1 MRATM
6 ETENNGFIKYHL
18 PCPLCSSSDAVS
30 INKDGSAYCFSCQEY
45 IKEYNM
51 ETQQVNTTNSANEYE
66 VKDYL
71 KQSNFAEIIDR
82 NIREQTCKR
91 FGVTVKMDSVGTI
104 TNHYYPYHDKQGAKI
119 ATKTRYTKLKEFSIQ
134 GNTKFSG
141 LFGEHLFSKNKYII
155 ITEGELDCLSAYQIF
170 KTEKY
175 ETPVVSIK
183 NGITSAV
190 KDIKTSLD
198 FLEQFDN
205 VIINFDNDKQGQEG
219 AMKVAELFSPGKCKV
234 MHLPEGYKDAS
245 DCLSKNK
252 LQLYTKAFWDAK
264 LYAPDGIINANI
276 LFDEITK
283 PTLKSFVQYPFEGM
297 NKITYGLRPSE
308 LVTFTAGSGLGKT
321 QVMREIV
328 HHIIKSTKD
337 NIGLLMLEETPVI
350 TSKGLMSIEAN
361 QRLHLPDVH
370 VSKDEMKTYFDATV
384 GTGRVFMF
392 DHFGSN
398 SIDNIVSRV
407 RYLAKGLD
415 CKYVIIDHVSII
427 VSDQSHGDERRAL
440 DEIMTRL
447 RTLVQETGLSMIVV
461 SHLRRPEGKGHEEG
475 ASTSLSQL
483 RGSASI
489 GQLSDMVIGLERDAQ
504 NSDPDIRNTT
514 RIRVLKNRFSGLTGP
529 CCDLKYDVDT
539 GRLNEVQM
547 VDDEI

>member
-1 MRATM
+1 M
-6 ETENNGFIKYHL
+6 ETDNNGFIKYHL

-30 INKDGSAYCFSCQEY
+30 MNKDGSAYCFSCQEY

-51 ETQQVNTTNSANEYE
+51 EAQEVNTTNSANEYE

-134 GNTKFSG
+134 GNTKNSG

-170 KTEKY
+170 KTDKY

-252 LQLYTKAFWDAK
+252 LQIYTKAFWGAK

-370 VSKDEMKTYFDATV
+370 VSKEEMKTYFDATV

>member
-1 MRATM
+1 M
-6 ETENNGFIKYHL
+6 ETEKNGFVKYHL

-30 INKDGSAYCFSCQEY
+30 VNKDGSAYCFSCQEF

-51 ETQQVNTTNSANEYE
+51 ETTEIQSTNSKNEYE
-66 VKDYL
+66 VSDYL
-71 KQSNFAEIIDR
+71 KQSNYAEIIDR

-91 FGVTVKMDSVGTI
+91 YGVTVKMDSVGNI

-119 ATKTRYTKLKEFSIQ
+119 ATKTRYTKLKEFSLQ
-134 GNTKFSG
+134 GNTKLSG
-141 LFGEHLFSKNKYII
+141 LFGEHLFNKNKYII
-155 ITEGELDCLSAYQIF
+155 ITEGELDCLSAYQMF
-170 KTEKY
+170 KTDRY

-190 KDIKTSLD
+190 KDIKGSLD
-198 FLEQFDN
+198 WLEQFDN
-205 VIINFDNDKQGQEG
+205 VIINFDNDEQGREG
-219 AMKVAELFSPGKCKV
+219 ALKVAELFSPGKCKIL
-234 MHLPEGYKDAS
+234 HLPNEYKDAS

-252 LQLYTKAFWDAK
+252 IQVYTKAFWDAK

-283 PTLKSFVQYPFEGM
+283 PTLKSFVQYPFEGI
-297 NKITYGLRPSE
+297 NKLTYGIRPAE
-308 LVTFTAGSGLGKT
+308 LITFTAGSGLGKT

-328 HHIIKSTKD
+328 HHMIKSTKD

-350 TSKGLMSIEAN
+350 TSKGLMSVEAN

-370 VSKDEMKTYFDATV
+370 VSKEEMKTYFDATV

-415 CKYVIIDHVSII
+415 CKYIIIDHVSII

-447 RTLVQETGLSMIVV
+447 RTLVQETGVSMIVV
-461 SHLRRPEGKGHEEG
+461 SHLRRPDGKGHEEG
-475 ASTSLSQL
+475 AATSLSQL

-504 NSDPDIRNTT
+504 NDDPEIRNTT
-514 RIRVLKNRFSGLTGP
+514 RVRVLKNRFAGLTGP
-529 CCDLKYDVDT
+529 CCNLQYDVDT
-539 GRLNEVQM
+539 GRLKEVNL
-547 VDDEI
+547 DDI

>member
-1 MRATM
+1 MN
-6 ETENNGFIKYHL
+6 EQNKNGFVKYHL

-30 INKDGSAYCFSCQEY
+30 VNADNSAYCFSCQEY
-45 IKEYNM
+45 IREYNL
-51 ETQQVNTTNSANEYE
+51 EQEPTIINRDHEK
-66 VKDYL
+66 KDFVG
-71 KQSNFAEIIDR
+71 QSDFAEIVDR
-82 NIREQTCKR
+82 NIKADTCKKY
-91 FGVTVKMDSVGTI
+91 GVTVKIDSMGNI

-119 ATKTRYTKLKEFSIQ
+119 GTKTRFTKLKEFSIQ
-134 GNTKFSG
+134 GNTKYSG
-141 LFGEHLFSKNKYII
+141 LFGEHLFSKNKYCI
-155 ITEGELDCLSAYQIF
+155 ITEGELDALSAYQMF
-170 KTEKY
+170 KTDKY

-190 KDIKTSLD
+190 KDVKNSLD
-198 FLEQFDN
+198 WLEQFDN
-205 VIINFDNDKQGQEG
+205 VIVNFDNDEQGKEG
-219 AMKVAELFSPGKCKV
+219 ALKVAELFSPGKCKI
-234 MHLPEGYKDAS
+234 MHLPNDFKDAS

-252 LQLYTKAFWDAK
+252 IQTYVKAFWDAK
-264 LYAPDGIINANI
+264 VFAPDGIINANS

-283 PTLKSFVQYPFEGM
+283 PTIKSFVQYPFEEL
-297 NKITYGLRPSE
+297 NKITYGIRPSE

-321 QVMREIV
+321 QVMREII
-328 HHIIKSTKD
+328 HHIIKSTQD

-370 VSKDEMKTYFDATV
+370 LSKEEMKTYFDKTV

-407 RYLAKGLD
+407 RFLAKGLD
-415 CKYVIIDHVSII
+415 CKYIVIDHVSII

-447 RTLVQETGLSMIVV
+447 RTLVQETGVAMMVV
-461 SHLRRPEGKGHEEG
+461 SHLRRPDGKGHEEG
-475 ASTSLSQL
+475 AATSLSQL
-483 RGSASI
+483 RGSAAI

-504 NSDPDIRNTT
+504 NDDPDVRNTT
-514 RIRVLKNRFSGLTGP
+514 KIRVLKNRFAGITGP
-529 CCDLKYDVDT
+529 CCNLKYNIDT
-539 GRLNEVQM
+539 GRLDEVQSS
-547 VDDEI
+547 DF

>member
-1 MRATM
+1 M
-6 ETENNGFIKYHL
+6 ETNDNGFIKYHM

-45 IKEYNM
+45 MKEYNM
-51 ETQQVNTTNSANEYE
+51 ETQEIQSTKSTNEYE

-71 KQSNFAEIIDR
+71 KQSNYAEIIDR
-82 NIREQTCKR
+82 NIKEQTCKR
-91 FGVTVKMDSVGTI
+91 YGVTVKMDSIGNI

-119 ATKTRYTKLKEFSIQ
+119 ATKTRYTKLKEFSLQ
-134 GNTKFSG
+134 GNTKLSG
-141 LFGEHLFSKNKYII
+141 LFGEHLFTKNKYVI
-155 ITEGELDCLSAYQIF
+155 ITEGELDALSAYQMF
-170 KTEKY
+170 KTDRY

-190 KDIKTSLD
+190 KDIKGSLD
-198 FLEQFDN
+198 WLEQFEN
-205 VIINFDNDKQGQEG
+205 VIINFDNDEQGREG
-219 AMKVAELFSPGKCKV
+219 ALKVAELFSPGKCKIL
-234 MHLPEGYKDAS
+234 HLPEGYKDAS
-245 DCLSKNK
+245 DCLTQNK
-252 LQLYTKAFWDAK
+252 IQVYTKAFWDAK
-264 LYAPDGIINANI
+264 IYAPDGIINANI
-276 LFDEITK
+276 LFDAITK

-297 NKITYGLRPSE
+297 NKITYGIRPSE
-308 LVTFTAGSGLGKT
+308 LITFTAGSGLGKT
-321 QVMREIV
+321 QVMREVI
-328 HHIIKSTKD
+328 HHMIKSTED

-370 VSKDEMKTYFDATV
+370 VSKEEMKTYFDATV

-415 CKYVIIDHVSII
+415 CKYIIIDHVSII

-447 RTLVQETGLSMIVV
+447 RTLVQETGVAMIVV
-461 SHLRRPEGKGHEEG
+461 SHLRRPDGKGHEEG
-475 ASTSLSQL
+475 AATSLSQL

-504 NSDPDIRNTT
+504 NADPEIRNTT
-514 RIRVLKNRFSGLTGP
+514 RVRVLKNRFAGLTGP
-529 CCDLKYDVDT
+529 CCDLQYDVDT
-539 GRLNEVQM
+539 GRLKEVNI
-547 VDDEI
+547 DAI

>member
-1 MRATM
+1 M
-6 ETENNGFIKYHL
+6 ETNNNGFIKYHL

-30 INKDGSAYCFSCQEY
+30 MNKDGSAYCFSCQEH

-51 ETQQVNTTNSANEYE
+51 ETQEIQSTKSTNEYE

-71 KQSNFAEIIDR
+71 KQSNYAEIVDR
-82 NIREQTCKR
+82 NIKEPTCKR
-91 FGVTVKMDSVGTI
+91 YGVTVKMDSVGTI

-119 ATKTRYTKLKEFSIQ
+119 ATKTRYTKLKEFSLQ
-134 GNTKFSG
+134 GNTKVSG

-155 ITEGELDCLSAYQIF
+155 ITEGELDCLSAYQMF
-170 KTEKY
+170 KTDRY

-190 KDIKTSLD
+190 KDIKGSLD
-198 FLEQFDN
+198 WLEKFDN
-205 VIINFDNDKQGQEG
+205 VIINFDNDEQGRVG
-219 AMKVAELFSPGKCKV
+219 ALKVAELFSPGKCKIL
-234 MHLPEGYKDAS
+234 HLPEGYKDAS
-245 DCLSKNK
+245 DCLQKNK
-252 LQLYTKAFWDAK
+252 IQIYTKAFWDAK

-276 LFDEITK
+276 LFDAITK
-283 PTLKSFVQYPFEGM
+283 PNLKSFVQYPFEGM
-297 NKITYGLRPSE
+297 NKITYGIRPSE
-308 LVTFTAGSGLGKT
+308 LITFTAGSGLGKT
-321 QVMREIV
+321 QVMREVV
-328 HHIIKSTKD
+328 HHMIKSTED

-370 VSKDEMKTYFDATV
+370 VSKEEMKTYFDATV

-415 CKYVIIDHVSII
+415 CKYIIIDHVSII

-447 RTLVQETGLSMIVV
+447 RTLVQETGVAMIVV

-475 ASTSLSQL
+475 AATSLSQL

-504 NSDPDIRNTT
+504 NDDPDVRNTT
-514 RIRVLKNRFSGLTGP
+514 RVRVLKNRFSGLTGP
-529 CCDLKYDVDT
+529 CCDLRYDADT
-539 GRLNEVQM
+539 GRLKEVE
-547 VDDEI
+547 VDEI

>member
-1 MRATM
+1 MRVQM
-6 ETENNGFIKYHL
+6 NEQSKNGFVKYHL

-30 INKDGSAYCFSCQEY
+30 VNADNSAYCFSCQEY
-45 IKEYNM
+45 MKDYNM
-51 ETQQVNTTNSANEYE
+51 EQEPTTVNREYE
-66 VKDYL
+66 KKDFVG
-71 KQSNFAEIIDR
+71 QSDFAEIVDR
-82 NIREQTCKR
+82 NIKADTCKKY
-91 FGVTVKMDSVGTI
+91 GVTVKIDSMGNI

-119 ATKTRYTKLKEFSIQ
+119 GTKTRFTKLKEFSIQ

-141 LFGEHLFSKNKYII
+141 LFGEHLFSKNKYCI
-155 ITEGELDCLSAYQIF
+155 ITEGELDALSAYQMF
-170 KTEKY
+170 KTDKY

-190 KDIKTSLD
+190 KDVKNSLD
-198 FLEQFDN
+198 WLEQFDN
-205 VIINFDNDKQGQEG
+205 VIVNFDNDEQGKEG
-219 AMKVAELFSPGKCKV
+219 ALKVAELFSPGKCKI
-234 MHLPEGYKDAS
+234 MHLPNDFKDAS

-252 LQLYTKAFWDAK
+252 IQTYVKAFWDAK
-264 LYAPDGIINANI
+264 VFAPDGIINANS

-283 PTLKSFVQYPFEGM
+283 PTIKSFVQYPFEEL
-297 NKITYGLRPSE
+297 NKITYGIRPSE

-321 QVMREIV
+321 QVMREII
-328 HHIIKSTKD
+328 HHIIKSTQD

-370 VSKDEMKTYFDATV
+370 LSKEEMKTYFDKTV

-407 RYLAKGLD
+407 RFLAKGLD
-415 CKYVIIDHVSII
+415 CKYIVIDHVSII

-447 RTLVQETGLSMIVV
+447 RTLVQETGVAMMVV
-461 SHLRRPEGKGHEEG
+461 SHLRRPDGKGHEEG
-475 ASTSLSQL
+475 AATSLSQL

-489 GQLSDMVIGLERDAQ
+489 GQLSDIVIGLERDAQ
-504 NSDPDIRNTT
+504 NDDPEVRSTT
-514 RIRVLKNRFSGLTGP
+514 RVRVLKNRFSGLTGP
-529 CCDLKYDVDT
+529 CSNLKYNNDT
-539 GRLNEVQM
+539 GRLIEVQSS
-547 VDDEI
+547 DF

>member
-1 MRATM
+1 M
-6 ETENNGFIKYHL
+6 ETNNNGFITYHL

-51 ETQQVNTTNSANEYE
+51 ETQEIETTKSKNEYE

-71 KQSNFAEIIDR
+71 KQSNYAEIVDR
-82 NIREQTCKR
+82 NIKEPTCKR
-91 FGVTVKMDSVGTI
+91 YGVTVKMDSIGNI

-119 ATKTRYTKLKEFSIQ
+119 ATKTRYTKLKEFSLQ
-134 GNTKFSG
+134 GNTKVSG
-141 LFGEHLFSKNKYII
+141 LFGEHLFSKNKYVI
-155 ITEGELDCLSAYQIF
+155 ITEGELDCLSAYQMF
-170 KTEKY
+170 KTDRY

-190 KDIKTSLD
+190 KDIKGSLD
-198 FLEQFDN
+198 WLEQFDN
-205 VIINFDNDKQGQEG
+205 VIINFDNDEQGRVG
-219 AMKVAELFSPGKCKV
+219 ALKVAELFSPGKCKII
-234 MHLPEGYKDAS
+234 HLPEGYKDAS
-245 DCLSKNK
+245 DCLQKNK
-252 LQLYTKAFWDAK
+252 IQIYTKAFWDAK

-297 NKITYGLRPSE
+297 NKITYGIRPSE
-308 LVTFTAGSGLGKT
+308 LITFTAGSGLGKT
-321 QVMREIV
+321 QVMREVV
-328 HHIIKSTKD
+328 HHMIKSTED

-370 VSKDEMKTYFDATV
+370 VSKEEMKTYFDATV

-415 CKYVIIDHVSII
+415 CKYIIIDHVSII

-447 RTLVQETGLSMIVV
+447 RTLVQETGVAMIVV

-475 ASTSLSQL
+475 AATSLSQL

-504 NSDPDIRNTT
+504 NDDPDIRNTT
-514 RIRVLKNRFSGLTGP
+514 RVRVLKNRFAGLTGP
-529 CCDLKYDVDT
+529 CCDLRYDADT
-539 GRLNEVQM
+539 GRLKEVE
-547 VDDEI
+547 VDEI

>member
-1 MRATM
+1 M
-6 ETENNGFIKYHL
+6 ETEKNGFVKYHL

-30 INKDGSAYCFSCQEY
+30 VNKDGSAYCFSCQEY

-51 ETQQVNTTNSANEYE
+51 ETKEIQSTNSKNEYE
-66 VKDYL
+66 VSDYL
-71 KQSNFAEIIDR
+71 KQSNYAEIIDR

-91 FGVTVKMDSVGTI
+91 YGVTVKMDSVGNI

-119 ATKTRYTKLKEFSIQ
+119 ATKTRYTKLKEFSLQ
-134 GNTKFSG
+134 GNTKLSG
-141 LFGEHLFSKNKYII
+141 LFGEHLFNKNKYII
-155 ITEGELDCLSAYQIF
+155 ITEGELDCLSAYQMF
-170 KTEKY
+170 KTDRY

-190 KDIKTSLD
+190 KDIKGSLD
-198 FLEQFDN
+198 WLEQFNN
-205 VIINFDNDKQGQEG
+205 VIINFDNDEQGREG
-219 AMKVAELFSPGKCKV
+219 ALKVAELFSPGKCKIL
-234 MHLPEGYKDAS
+234 HLPNGYKDAS

-252 LQLYTKAFWDAK
+252 IQVYTKAFWDAK

-283 PTLKSFVQYPFEGM
+283 PTLKSFVQYPFEGI
-297 NKITYGLRPSE
+297 NKLTYGIRPSE
-308 LVTFTAGSGLGKT
+308 LITFTAGSGLGKT

-328 HHIIKSTKD
+328 HHMIKSTTD

-350 TSKGLMSIEAN
+350 TSKGLMSVEAN

-370 VSKDEMKTYFDATV
+370 VSKEEMKTYFDATV

-415 CKYVIIDHVSII
+415 CKYIIIDHVSII

-447 RTLVQETGLSMIVV
+447 RTLVQETGVSMIVV
-461 SHLRRPEGKGHEEG
+461 SHLRRPDGKGHEEG
-475 ASTSLSQL
+475 AATSLSQL

-504 NSDPDIRNTT
+504 NDDPEIRNTT
-514 RIRVLKNRFSGLTGP
+514 RVRVLKNRFAGLTGP
-529 CCDLKYDVDT
+529 CCNLQYDVDT
-539 GRLNEVQM
+539 GRRKEVNL
-547 VDDEI
+547 DDI

>member
-1 MRATM
+1 M
-6 ETENNGFIKYHL
+6 ETNNNGFITYHL

-51 ETQQVNTTNSANEYE
+51 ETQEIETTKSKNEYE

-71 KQSNFAEIIDR
+71 KQSNYAEIIDR
-82 NIREQTCKR
+82 NIKEPTCKR
-91 FGVTVKMDSVGTI
+91 YGVTVKMDSIGNI

-119 ATKTRYTKLKEFSIQ
+119 ATKTRYTKLKEFSLQ
-134 GNTKFSG
+134 GNTKVSG
-141 LFGEHLFSKNKYII
+141 LFGEHLFSKNKYVI
-155 ITEGELDCLSAYQIF
+155 ITEGELDCLSAYQMF
-170 KTEKY
+170 KTDRY

-190 KDIKTSLD
+190 KDIKGSLD
-198 FLEQFDN
+198 WLEQFDN
-205 VIINFDNDKQGQEG
+205 VIINFDNDEQGRVG
-219 AMKVAELFSPGKCKV
+219 ALKVAELFSPGKCKII
-234 MHLPEGYKDAS
+234 HLPEGYKDAS
-245 DCLSKNK
+245 DCLQKNK
-252 LQLYTKAFWDAK
+252 IQIYTKAFWDAK

-297 NKITYGLRPSE
+297 NKITYGIRPSE
-308 LVTFTAGSGLGKT
+308 LITFTAGSGLGKT
-321 QVMREIV
+321 QVMREVV
-328 HHIIKSTKD
+328 HHMIKSTED

-370 VSKDEMKTYFDATV
+370 VSKEEMKTYFDATV

-415 CKYVIIDHVSII
+415 CKYIIIDHVSII

-447 RTLVQETGLSMIVV
+447 RTLVQETGVAMIVV

-475 ASTSLSQL
+475 AATSLSQL

-504 NSDPDIRNTT
+504 NDDPDIRNTT
-514 RIRVLKNRFSGLTGP
+514 RVRVLKNRFAGLTGP
-529 CCDLKYDVDT
+529 CCDLRYDADT
-539 GRLNEVQM
+539 GRLKEVE
-547 VDDEI
+547 VDEI

>member
-1 MRATM
+1 MN
-6 ETENNGFIKYHL
+6 EQNKNGFVKYHL

-30 INKDGSAYCFSCQEY
+30 VNADNSAYCFSCKEY
-45 IKEYNM
+45 IRDYNM
-51 ETQQVNTTNSANEYE
+51 EQEPTIVNREYE
-66 VKDYL
+66 KKDFVG
-71 KQSNFAEIIDR
+71 QSAFAEIVDR
-82 NIREQTCKR
+82 NIKSDTCRKY
-91 FGVTVKMDSVGTI
+91 GVTVKIDSMGNI

-119 ATKTRYTKLKEFSIQ
+119 GTKTRFTKLKEFSIQ
-134 GNTKFSG
+134 GNTKYSG
-141 LFGEHLFSKNKYII
+141 LFGEHLFSKNKYCI
-155 ITEGELDCLSAYQIF
+155 ITEGELDALSAYQMF
-170 KTEKY
+170 KTDKY

-190 KDIKTSLD
+190 KDVKNSLD
-198 FLEQFDN
+198 WLEQFDN
-205 VIINFDNDKQGQEG
+205 VIVNFDNDEQGKEG
-219 AMKVAELFSPGKCKV
+219 ALKVAELFSPGKCKI
-234 MHLPEGYKDAS
+234 MHLPKEYKDAS

-252 LQLYTKAFWDAK
+252 IQAYVKSFWEAK
-264 LYAPDGIINANI
+264 VFAPDGIINANS

-283 PTLKSFVQYPFEGM
+283 PTIKSFVQYPFEEL
-297 NKITYGLRPSE
+297 NKITYGIRPSE

-321 QVMREIV
+321 QVMREII
-328 HHIIKSTKD
+328 HHIIKSTQD

-370 VSKDEMKTYFDATV
+370 LSKEEMKTYFDKTV

-407 RYLAKGLD
+407 RFLAKGLD
-415 CKYVIIDHVSII
+415 CKYIVIDHVSII

-447 RTLVQETGLSMIVV
+447 RTLVQETGVAMMVV
-461 SHLRRPEGKGHEEG
+461 SHLRRPDGKGHEEG
-475 ASTSLSQL
+475 AATSLSQL

-489 GQLSDMVIGLERDAQ
+489 GQLSDIVIGLERDAQ
-504 NSDPDIRNTT
+504 NDDPEIRSTT
-514 RIRVLKNRFSGLTGP
+514 RVRVLKNRFSGLTGP
-529 CCDLKYDVDT
+529 CSNLKYNNDT
-539 GRLNEVQM
+539 GRLIEVQAS
-547 VDDEI
+547 DF

>member
-1 MRATM
+1 M
-6 ETENNGFIKYHL
+6 ETNNNGFIKYHL

-30 INKDGSAYCFSCQEY
+30 MNKDGSAYCFSCQEH

-51 ETQQVNTTNSANEYE
+51 ETQEIQSTKSTNEYE

-71 KQSNFAEIIDR
+71 KQSNYAEIVDR
-82 NIREQTCKR
+82 NIKEPTCKR
-91 FGVTVKMDSVGTI
+91 YGVTVKMDSIGNI

-119 ATKTRYTKLKEFSIQ
+119 ATKTRYTKLKEFSLQ
-134 GNTKFSG
+134 GNTKVSG
-141 LFGEHLFSKNKYII
+141 LFGEHLFSKNKYVI
-155 ITEGELDCLSAYQIF
+155 ITEGELDCLSAYQMF
-170 KTEKY
+170 KTDRY

-190 KDIKTSLD
+190 KDIKGSLD
-198 FLEQFDN
+198 WLEQFDN
-205 VIINFDNDKQGQEG
+205 VIINFDNDEQGRVG
-219 AMKVAELFSPGKCKV
+219 ALKVAELFSPGKCKII
-234 MHLPEGYKDAS
+234 HLPEGYKDAS
-245 DCLSKNK
+245 DCLQKNK
-252 LQLYTKAFWDAK
+252 IQIYTKAFWDAK

-297 NKITYGLRPSE
+297 NKITYGIRPSE
-308 LVTFTAGSGLGKT
+308 LITFTAGSGLGKT
-321 QVMREIV
+321 QVMREVV
-328 HHIIKSTKD
+328 HHMIKSTED

-370 VSKDEMKTYFDATV
+370 VSKEEMKTYFDATV

-407 RYLAKGLD
+407 IYLAKGLD
-415 CKYVIIDHVSII
+415 CKYIIIDHVSII

-447 RTLVQETGLSMIVV
+447 RTLVQETGVAMIVV
-461 SHLRRPEGKGHEEG
+461 SHLRRPDGKGHEEG
-475 ASTSLSQL
+475 AATSLSQL

-504 NSDPDIRNTT
+504 NDDPDIRNTT
-514 RIRVLKNRFSGLTGP
+514 RVRVLKNRFAGLTGP
-529 CCDLKYDVDT
+529 CCDLRYDADT
-539 GRLNEVQM
+539 GRLKEVE
-547 VDDEI
+547 VDEI

>member
-1 MRATM
+1 MRVQM
-6 ETENNGFIKYHL
+6 NEQNKNGFVKYHL

-30 INKDGSAYCFSCQEY
+30 VNADNSAYCFSCQEY
-45 IKEYNM
+45 IRDYNL
-51 ETQQVNTTNSANEYE
+51 EQEPTIINREHE
-66 VKDYL
+66 KKDFVG
-71 KQSNFAEIIDR
+71 QSDFAEIVDR
-82 NIREQTCKR
+82 NIKSDTCKKY
-91 FGVTVKMDSVGTI
+91 GVTVKIDSMGNI

-119 ATKTRYTKLKEFSIQ
+119 GTKTRFTKLKEFSIQ

-141 LFGEHLFSKNKYII
+141 LFGEHLFSKNKYCI
-155 ITEGELDCLSAYQIF
+155 ITEGELDALSAYQMF
-170 KTEKY
+170 KTDKY

-190 KDIKTSLD
+190 KDVKNSLD
-198 FLEQFDN
+198 WLEQFDN
-205 VIINFDNDKQGQEG
+205 VIVNFDNDEQGKEG
-219 AMKVAELFSPGKCKV
+219 ALKVAELFSPGKCKI
-234 MHLPEGYKDAS
+234 MHLPEEYKDAS

-252 LQLYTKAFWDAK
+252 IQAYVKSFWEAK
-264 LYAPDGIINANI
+264 VFAPDGIINANS

-283 PTLKSFVQYPFEGM
+283 PTIKSFVQYPFEEL
-297 NKITYGLRPSE
+297 NKITYGIRPSE

-328 HHIIKSTKD
+328 HHIIKSTQD

-370 VSKDEMKTYFDATV
+370 LSKEEMKTYFDKTV

-407 RYLAKGLD
+407 RFLAKGLD
-415 CKYVIIDHVSII
+415 CKYIVIDHVSII

-447 RTLVQETGLSMIVV
+447 RTLVQETGVAMMVV
-461 SHLRRPEGKGHEEG
+461 SHLRRPDGKGHEEG
-475 ASTSLSQL
+475 AATSLSQL

-489 GQLSDMVIGLERDAQ
+489 GQLSDIVIGLERDAQ
-504 NSDPDIRNTT
+504 NDDPEIRSTT
-514 RIRVLKNRFSGLTGP
+514 RVRVLKNRFSGLTGP
-529 CCDLKYDVDT
+529 CSNLRYNNDT
-539 GRLNEVQM
+539 GRLVEVQAS
-547 VDDEI
+547 DF